1 MSDPLAPL
9 RPRFKARCA
18 EDLEKIRALSPT
30 DAAAP
35 ALVEICHKLAG
46 VAGSFGAR
54 DLSQAAG
61 AVETASLS
69 GTWPEADRLSTLI
82 ALLEAEL

>member
-18 EDLEKIRALSPT
+18 EDLEKIRALSPG
-30 DAAAP
+30 DAP
-35 ALVEICHKLAG
+35 ALVDICHKLAG

-54 DLSQAAG
+54 DLSQAAS
-61 AVETASLS
+61 AVEMASLS
-69 GTWPEADRLSTLI
+69 GAWPEADKLSALI
-82 ALLEAEL
+82 TLLEAPA